1 MVRQARRPR
10 RARVPGACGVDVGR
24 GADDTQAKFDVMP
37 VGSSTAKKVEVKFT
51 DFCCDEDEHDM
62 AVSFVA
68 PKPSALHQAAVR
80 SVMERPNGLLY
91 TQINAALEQFV
102 TDFKSK

>member
-1 MVRQARRPR
+1 
-10 RARVPGACGVDVGR
+10 
-24 GADDTQAKFDVMP
+24 MP

-91 TQINAALEQFV
+91 SQINAALEQFV